1 MEASAREEAALAM
14 VDLFA
19 SVGADRFDVTLT
31 DIQGNKIRFRPN
43 QTLQEVKHKVPK
55 SLQLAQSEQH
65 NIILRPRVSDKSVF
79 FVQLDDLKSA
89 QLLKVEQA
97 ALLTIETSPENF
109 QAWLAI
115 ASSSKIDEKHI
126 ASSLRRAI
134 GADISA
140 SGATRIAGS
149 RNYKEKYQPDYP
161 IIAMTQSSP
170 GRVMTTQALKIMALL
185 PLPAHIIPRPIPRY
199 AWTRDK
205 PKRFPD
211 YGRCLQNAPTNTKGD
226 GPDTSRA
233 DFTWCMIALD
243 WGWSMEETAAQ
254 LLQERTDSRKR
265 HRNTQRYAD
274 MTVHSAAIAL
284 ERNRGHGR

>member
-1 MEASAREEAALAM
+1 MEESAREEAAFAM

-31 DIQGNKIRFRPN
+31 DIQGKKIRFRAN
-43 QTLQEVKHKVPK
+43 QTLQEVKHKIPK
-55 SLQLAQSEQH
+55 ALELAESEQH

-89 QLLKVEQA
+89 QILKARQA
-97 ALLTIETSPENF
+97 ALLTIETSPGNF
-109 QAWLAI
+109 QGWLAI
-115 ASSSKIDEKHI
+115 ASGSNIDEKHI

-161 IIAMTQSSP
+161 LIAMTQSSP
-170 GRVMTTQALKIMALL
+170 GRVMTTQRLEEMALL
-185 PLPAHIIPRPIPRY
+185 SLPAPIPKPIPRY
-199 AWTRDK
+199 EWTRDK

-211 YGRCLQNAPTNTKGD
+211 YGKCLQNAPANTNGD

-274 MTVHSAAIAL
+274 MTAHSAAIAL
-284 ERNRGHGR
+284 ERNRARGR